1 MTLEPGLLAILAC
14 PRCGGAVE
22 EIPGGKALLCR
33 ACRLLYPVDDGIPLM
48 LAEKAVAWTGGEGK
62 GQGEER

>member
-1 MTLEPGLLAILAC
+1 MAIDRRLLQILAC

-22 EIPGGKALLCR
+22 EVPGGEALLCR

-48 LAEKAVAWTGGEGK
+48 LEGEAVAWTDGEIP
-62 GQGEER
+62 